1 MADTPDDQDY
11 FGGLAQDLLG
21 KFGLGV
27 PAASGMGAALMQGLT
42 TPPAAA
48 SLPAAGHLLGHV
60 PTFAPPAL
68 GDSVQPVGMPT
79 PGNADDVSQE
89 IGQET
94 IEDGRPNLGWS
105 NLIRDLLPRGFS
117 RDMFD
122 NYIQG
127 KGDYELSPDRFQD
140 IVNAANAMPPPKL
153 KDVVGPNG
161 EYLQRR
167 IYNFSDSPDY
177 EKSLGSARLF
187 YDRSGQPVGFYDNYN
202 FDPAKNKRSTPHE
215 LETRAMYGVHAL
227 GWTPSAKPFQIRY
240 GVYVPP
246 T

>member
-1 MADTPDDQDY
+1 MADTSDDQDY

-27 PAASGMGAALMQGLT
+27 PANTGMGATLIQG
-42 TPPAAA
+42 PASPSSVV
-48 SLPAAGHLLGHV
+48 SLPAAGRLLGHV

-79 PGNADDVSQE
+79 PGNADAASQE

-94 IEDGRPNLGWS
+94 IEDGRPDLGWS

-127 KGDYELSPDRFQD
+127 KGDYELSRDRFQD

-153 KDVVGPNG
+153 KDVVGPNS

-167 IYNFSDSPDY
+167 IYDFSDSPDY
-177 EKSLGSARLF
+177 RRSLGSASLF
-187 YDRSGQPVGFYDNYN
+187 YDRSGQPVGFYDKYN
-202 FDPAKNKRSTPHE
+202 FDPAIGKRKSWPE
-215 LETRAMYGVHAL
+215 IQTRMMHAGRSL
-227 GWTPSAKPFQIRY
+227 LPEAAKPFQIRY
-240 GVYVPP
+240 GAYVPP